1 MRSRISG
8 LGEWLPPT
16 VRSNDDWPASFAEA
30 GSRASGKELVER
42 ETIDARDA
50 DLCDR
55 IVARRSAAEAHDPFR
70 GTKRR
75 RVADESMSSSE
86 AEAIAARAALADAGI
101 DAKDVDL
108 VMSWALVPDRL
119 SPCNAPKVA
128 ALVGARNAAAL
139 GTEAACATSI
149 TQIMLAAAMIE
160 SGRARHV
167 LLTQSH
173 LIARANPMSHPAS
186 PLLGDAATAIVM
198 SASEK
203 SGVLAT
209 HAVSDGDYY
218 DAVTWVRGRDCD
230 PPWWKAG
237 EAFVPGTRDRE
248 RTQRLAREAVRIGVQ
263 TVHELMD
270 RARTRASEI
279 DVLASSQV
287 RRWFPESVAEALG
300 LPDGAAPQTFEEL
313 AHIGACGVVTNLIQA
328 RREHR
333 LQPGARV
340 ALYAMGAGMTRAAA
354 LLEWQ

>member
-16 VRSNDDWPASFAEA
+16 VRANSDWPASFTEGGA
-30 GSRASGKELVER
+30 RASGRELVER
-42 ETIDARDA
+42 ETISELRA

-55 IVARRSAAEAHDPFR
+55 IVARRSAAETDDPFR

-75 RVADESMSSSE
+75 RVADDSMTSSE
-86 AEAIAARAALADAGI
+86 AEARAGRAALEDAGI
-101 DAKDVDL
+101 EAKDVDL
-108 VMSWALVPDRL
+108 VLSWALVPDRL
-119 SPCNAPKVA
+119 SPSNAPKVA
-128 ALVGARNAAAL
+128 QLVGASNAAAI

-149 TQIMLAAAMIE
+149 AQILLASAMIE

-186 PLLGDAATAIVM
+186 PLLGDAATALVM
-198 SASEK
+198 SPSEK
-203 SGVLAT
+203 TGVIAT
-209 HAVSDGDYY
+209 HAVSDGAYY

-248 RTQRLAREAVRIGVQ
+248 GTQRLAREAVRIGVQ
-263 TVHELMD
+263 TVRELMD
-270 RARTRASEI
+270 RARGRVSDI

-300 LPDGAAPQTFEEL
+300 LPDGSAPQTFEEL

-328 RREHR
+328 RREKK

-354 LLEWQ
+354 LVEWR